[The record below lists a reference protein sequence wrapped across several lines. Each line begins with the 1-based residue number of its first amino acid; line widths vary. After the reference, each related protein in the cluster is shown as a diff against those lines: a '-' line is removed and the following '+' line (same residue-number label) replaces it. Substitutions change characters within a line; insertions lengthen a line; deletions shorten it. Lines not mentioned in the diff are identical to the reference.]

1 MAKFMLCIDGMEE
14 DGTALPC
21 VPRSGLEAMG
31 TVCTVPTGQT
41 ADSLGCILRLFG
53 VPEGEI
59 PQGRAALEALAMG
72 MPLKEM
78 DAVLR
83 GTLCAVD
90 ADGRL
95 QAPAHGN
102 CTAQF
107 ARLLADLPQGWTLH
121 PRSGYRC
128 LLHVPNG
135 AEALAEL
142 TTLPPHQ
149 HFGEPAAQC
158 LPAGGVLGKMLE
170 AFAWRSTQALPG
182 WMLLPWGQSA
192 PSRLSTLQKRMG
204 IRAAMVCHAEIVRGI
219 ACALGMECPH
229 IAGAT
234 ADVDTD
240 LQAKL
245 YAARTL
251 AQRQDLVCI
260 HVNGCDEAGHRRDST
275 QKQEF
280 LQKIYKQLLIPL
292 RQSLQAGDCLLLC
305 SDHRTSSA
313 SGAHEN
319 GAVQFWLYASGCT
332 APQEYHFMDAGAPL
346 RLMLGA
352 EGG

>member
-14 DGTALPC
+14 DGTALLGVPC
-21 VPRSGLEAMG
+21 DGLAAVG
-31 TVCTVPTGQT
+31 TVCTVPTGKT
-41 ADSLGCILRLFG
+41 ADSLGCILRLLG
-53 VPEGEI
+53 AAEHEI
-59 PQGRAALEALAMG
+59 PQGRAALEALAVG
-72 MPLKEM
+72 MPLERT

-95 QAPAHGN
+95 QAPAYGN
-102 CTAQF
+102 CAAQF
-107 ARLLADLPQGWTLH
+107 AQLLAGLPQGWALH
-121 PRSGYRC
+121 PLSGYRC

-149 HFGEPAAQC
+149 HFGEPAEQC
-158 LPAGGVLGKMLE
+158 LPKGGVLGELLG
-170 AFAWRSTQALPG
+170 AFARRSTQALSG

-192 PSRLSTLQKRMG
+192 PSRLTPLQKRMG
-204 IRAAMVCHAEIVRGI
+204 IHAAMVCHAEIVRGI
-219 ACALGMECPH
+219 ACALGMACPQV
-229 IAGAT
+229 AGAT

-240 LQAKL
+240 LQEKL
-245 YAARTL
+245 HAAWTL

-260 HVNGCDEAGHRRDST
+260 HVNGCDEAGHRQDST
-275 QKQEF
+275 QKQTF

-292 RQSLQAGDCLLLC
+292 QQSLQAGDCLLLC

-319 GAVQFWLYASGCT
+319 GAVQFWLYGNGRA
-332 APQEYHFMDAGAPL
+332 APQEYHFTDAGAPL
-346 RLMLGA
+346 RLLLGA